1 MINKILL
8 LCLFILSCKTPKELN
23 SNNCI
28 SKLKSELKD
37 TWKYNSD
44 SAYYQTDKSFLQ
56 RMDTTYKFC
65 LYNLPIDSVVNIL
78 GKPSREFAVNR
89 YIEYLVSKPCE
100 KITKRV
106 QTKCTYYRFFYNENR
121 NITKADVH
129 YIQGSG
135 TP

>member
-1 MINKILL
+1 MIYKAFL
-8 LCLFILSCKTPKELN
+8 LCLIILSCKTHKELC
-23 SNNCI
+23 STDCI
-28 SKLKSELKD
+28 SKLKSELKNS
-37 TWKYNSD
+37 WKYNSD

-65 LYNLPIDSVVNIL
+65 LYNLPIDSIVNIL
-78 GKPSREFAVNR
+78 GKPSHEFAINS

-100 KITKRV
+100 KIMKRG

-121 NITKADVH
+121 NITKAEVH